1 MNTVALS
8 RGLGYNGRMDPDHF
22 VKIGKKGGSVK
33 SEAKAKAADL
43 LRPWEFYDEESFF
56 APVPISDGPITNLPE

>member
-33 SEAKAKAADL
+33 SEAKAKAARVNGRKGG
-43 LRPWEFYDEESFF
+43 RPRKRK
-56 APVPISDGPITNLPE
+56 VPA